1 MKNYLLSVNQYKT
14 NHKLPIYLNHTA
26 TFKLLLIIFDKFSH
40 KTYFPI
46 SDFGGFLLSRSI
58 SCSRLFSVSSR
69 TACALARERDPSAR
83 ALNGQYIIYVHVS
96 INDRD
101 KTNYKFRITVNN
113 PCKWKKS
120 IFTCSPFAFFFFLS
134 PRSPIMIYK
143 IISKFTEWF
152 LKHVYIYNYTF
163 FSVPEFS

>member
-1 MKNYLLSVNQYKT
+1 M
-14 NHKLPIYLNHTA
+14 
-26 TFKLLLIIFDKFSH
+26 LIIFDKFFH

-83 ALNGQYIIYVHVS
+83 ALNGQYIIYICMIIHKRQGKNKLKLESQYTTRVS
-96 INDRD
+96 GN
-101 KTNYKFRITVNN
+101 
-113 PCKWKKS
+113 KS

-143 IISKFTEWF
+143 IISKFTEWLF
-152 LKHVYIYNYTF
+152 IHVYIYNYYTF
-163 FSVPEFS
+163 FFISEFS